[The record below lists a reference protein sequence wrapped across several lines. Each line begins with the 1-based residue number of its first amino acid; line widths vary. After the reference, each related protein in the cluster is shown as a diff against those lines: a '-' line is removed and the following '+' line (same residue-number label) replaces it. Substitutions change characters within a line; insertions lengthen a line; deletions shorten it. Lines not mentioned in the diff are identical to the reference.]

1 MPDATIDLA
10 SGTGSTTLITTAAG
24 EHFWCD
30 ELNITAGAAGAFELL
45 SGSTSLTG
53 EINALAGAQY
63 TFVGLR
69 SRAVGE
75 DLVLSRIDAMEVGGS
90 YKYRLK

>member
-1 MPDATIDLA
+1 MPDGTIDLA

-30 ELNITAGAAGAFELL
+30 ELTITAGAAGAFEIL

-53 EINALAGAQY
+53 EINAVAGAQY
-63 TFVGLR
+63 TFFELN
-69 SRAVGE
+69 SRVVGE
-75 DLVLSRIDAMEVGGS
+75 DLILSRIDAMEVGGK